1 MRDDDVVL
9 GEYFEE
15 EQRRS
20 LSLLSFRRQ
29 ANFRQLHCYSS
40 LMCHMAHIAP
50 RVAKLSQNSL
60 RQISAI
66 CEIQDWDLKQLKGF
80 QNNIQL

>member
-1 MRDDDVVL
+1 MRDDDVVAL
-9 GEYFEE
+9 CYFEE
-15 EQRRS
+15 EQRRN

-29 ANFRQLHCYSS
+29 ANFSHLHCCSS

-60 RQISAI
+60 CQIDAI
-66 CEIQDWDLKQLKGF
+66 CERGDFSDLF
-80 QNNIQL
+80 VINARSIY